1 MKSMSQ
7 SITKGGGNLRHN
19 KRTQDY
25 PTSNIDESLTPLNRT
40 LVDIP
45 LDQMYHE
52 LFDDAVEEY
61 NAKQKRNDRKI
72 DDYYHKIINDKKTK
86 VFQELIFQVGNRD
99 DKLGVE
105 ESNELYQNVLDQ
117 FIKNN
122 PQMKVFGAFIHQ
134 DEPKGTPHIHID
146 YIPVANYSRG
156 MSKRVANNRAC
167 EQMGYKSWDDWRD
180 KQVEMFENVCRQ
192 HGIDREV
199 MGNKDRHMDLQS
211 WRKLKKEEERM
222 KEAYAK
228 ELNQT
233 QSPLEVKNM
242 PFLGEVVKK
251 SVVDERERQL
261 KSTITFQ
268 KAQISV
274 LSDELEESKFNL
286 NNFKNKRYVQKNK
299 ALEEENEKLKA
310 KMSNFEREVEKEV
323 QKRTEAYQS
332 KAELEKSMRMS
343 IQSKYSRMSAKV
355 EDYEK
360 VVKENAVLKKENKDL
375 NRRMETVKSV
385 LYNLNYVIGEL
396 FEVPQNFIVKV
407 FNRIR
412 KTMDQVNEQF
422 PDVEIV
428 KSPEDVEK
436 ANKHHRAM
444 ERGLDNI
451 VDQTQVEINQHQE
464 QVKLQN
470 QRSREVFH
478 GMER

>member
-1 MKSMSQ
+1 
-7 SITKGGGNLRHN
+7 
-19 KRTQDY
+19 
-25 PTSNIDESLTPLNRT
+25 
-40 LVDIP
+40 
-45 LDQMYHE
+45 
-52 LFDDAVEEY
+52 
-61 NAKQKRNDRKI
+61 
-72 DDYYHKIINDKKTK
+72 
-86 VFQELIFQVGNRD
+86 
-99 DKLGVE
+99 
-105 ESNELYQNVLDQ
+105 
-117 FIKNN
+117 
-122 PQMKVFGAFIHQ
+122 
-134 DEPKGTPHIHID
+134 
-146 YIPVANYSRG
+146 

-251 SVVDERERQL
+251 NDADERERQL

-323 QKRTEAYQS
+323 QKRTEEYKT
-332 KAELEKSMRMS
+332 KADWEKSMRIS
-343 IQSKYSRMSAKV
+343 LQNKVSRMSAKI
-355 EDYEK
+355 ENYEK
-360 VVKENAVLKKENKDL
+360 VVEENEVLKKENKNL
-375 NRRMETVKSV
+375 NRRIKTVTSV

-412 KTMDQVNEQF
+412 KTMDQVDEQF

-436 ANKHHRAM
+436 ANRHQRAM
-444 ERGLDNI
+444 DRGLDNV

>member
-1 MKSMSQ
+1 MDGRSLPREHE
-7 SITKGGGNLRHN
+7 GGLERGHR
-19 KRTQDY
+19 RY
-25 PTSNIDESLTPLNRT
+25 FAISLCLLSALPR
-40 LVDIP
+40 
-45 LDQMYHE
+45 QG
-52 LFDDAVEEY
+52 
-61 NAKQKRNDRKI
+61 Q
-72 DDYYHKIINDKKTK
+72 
-86 VFQELIFQVGNRD
+86 QER
-99 DKLGVE
+99 
-105 ESNELYQNVLDQ
+105 
-117 FIKNN
+117 
-122 PQMKVFGAFIHQ
+122 
-134 DEPKGTPHIHID
+134 TPHIHID

-251 SVVDERERQL
+251 NDVDERERQL

-323 QKRTEAYQS
+323 QKRTEEYKT
-332 KAELEKSMRMS
+332 KADWEKSMRIS
-343 IQSKYSRMSAKV
+343 LQNKVSRMSAKI
-355 EDYEK
+355 ENYEK
-360 VVKENAVLKKENKDL
+360 VVEENEVLKKENKNL
-375 NRRMETVKSV
+375 NRRIKTVTSV

-412 KTMDQVNEQF
+412 KTMDQVDEQF

-436 ANKHHRAM
+436 ANRHQRAM
-444 ERGLDNI
+444 DRGLDNV

>member
-1 MKSMSQ
+1 
-7 SITKGGGNLRHN
+7 
-19 KRTQDY
+19 
-25 PTSNIDESLTPLNRT
+25 
-40 LVDIP
+40 
-45 LDQMYHE
+45 
-52 LFDDAVEEY
+52 
-61 NAKQKRNDRKI
+61 
-72 DDYYHKIINDKKTK
+72 
-86 VFQELIFQVGNRD
+86 
-99 DKLGVE
+99 
-105 ESNELYQNVLDQ
+105 
-117 FIKNN
+117 
-122 PQMKVFGAFIHQ
+122 
-134 DEPKGTPHIHID
+134 
-146 YIPVANYSRG
+146 
-156 MSKRVANNRAC
+156 
-167 EQMGYKSWDDWRD
+167 
-180 KQVEMFENVCRQ
+180 
-192 HGIDREV
+192 
-199 MGNKDRHMDLQS
+199 
-211 WRKLKKEEERM
+211 
-222 KEAYAK
+222 
-228 ELNQT
+228 
-233 QSPLEVKNM
+233 
-242 PFLGEVVKK
+242 
-251 SVVDERERQL
+251 
-261 KSTITFQ
+261 
-268 KAQISV
+268 
-274 LSDELEESKFNL
+274 
-286 NNFKNKRYVQKNK
+286 
-299 ALEEENEKLKA
+299 
-310 KMSNFEREVEKEV
+310 MSNFEREVEKEV